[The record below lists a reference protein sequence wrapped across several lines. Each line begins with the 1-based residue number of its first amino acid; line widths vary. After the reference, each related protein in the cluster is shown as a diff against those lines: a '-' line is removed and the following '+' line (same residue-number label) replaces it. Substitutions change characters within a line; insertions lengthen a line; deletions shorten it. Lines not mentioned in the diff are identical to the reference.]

1 MKSKTKIE
9 KQLQRKKDPKVIET
23 IIAAKK
29 EENWKE
35 VAGILSSSR
44 KNKININLDKIN
56 KNAKQGEKILIPGK
70 VLSMG
75 DIDKKIN
82 VIALGFS
89 EKAREKL
96 LKAKCEVSIILHEI
110 KKNPGAK
117 GIRILI
123 NKEK

>member
-9 KQLQRKKDPKVIET
+9 KQLQRKINPEIVET
-23 IIAAKK
+23 ILAAKK
-29 EENWKE
+29 EEKWKE
-35 VAGILSSSR
+35 IAGILSSPR

-56 KNAKQGEKILIPGK
+56 KNAKQGEKIVIPGK

-75 DIDKKIN
+75 DIDKKIS
-82 VIALGFS
+82 VSALGFS

-96 LKAKCEVSIILHEI
+96 LKAKCEVSTILHEI

-117 GIRILI
+117 GVKILR
-123 NKEK
+123 

>member
-9 KQLQRKKDPKVIET
+9 KQLKRKINPEIVET

-75 DIDKKIN
+75 DIDKKVK
-82 VIALGFS
+82 VIALSFS
-89 EKAREKL
+89 EKAKEKL
-96 LKAKCEVSIILHEI
+96 LKAKCEVSTILHEI

-117 GIRILI
+117 QIKILT
-123 NKEK
+123 NKRK